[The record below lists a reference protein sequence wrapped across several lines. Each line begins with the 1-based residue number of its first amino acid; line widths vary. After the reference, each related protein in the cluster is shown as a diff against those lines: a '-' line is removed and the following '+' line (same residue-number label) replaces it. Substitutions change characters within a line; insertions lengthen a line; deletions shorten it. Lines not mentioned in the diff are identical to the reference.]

1 MEDETLIVT
10 HNAGFFSCYTIRLL
24 NILSYFNKNKK
35 CPKKIDSS
43 KQFKDY
49 KNNLNQDYTYE
60 YIKLNNTLDLDIEY
74 SNDIKI
80 TNENKE
86 EQFSNYKNINFN
98 IIKPFINNF
107 FLPSDNIL
115 KIISDLETK
124 YNLDYEHLAVFYYRG
139 TDKYIET
146 NKCEYNDYI
155 TKAIQIKKDNPTF
168 KFLITSDEINLIK
181 LFKNY
186 FSDTIVFEELLH
198 NMNRSFIHSQFI
210 LANVLIMSKA
220 KYIICTSGNV
230 SLWIALFRGHN
241 QNIHQYLSPKDYIYG
256 IKNNEFNINININNN
271 INKNSYWI

>member
-1 MEDETLIVT
+1 MDDEILLVT

-49 KNNLNQDYTYE
+49 KNILNQDYTYE
-60 YIKLNNTLDLDIEY
+60 YIKLNNTLDIEY

-98 IIKPFINNF
+98 IIRPFINNF
-107 FLPSDNIL
+107 FSPSDNIL
-115 KIISDLETK
+115 KIISDLEIK
-124 YNLDYEHLAVFYYRG
+124 YNLDYENLAVFYYRG

-146 NKCEYNDYI
+146 NKCKYDDYI
-155 TKAIQIKKDNPTF
+155 NKAIQIKKDNPTF

-181 LFKNY
+181 LFKNH
-186 FSDTIVFEELLH
+186 FPDTRVFEELLH

-256 IKNNEFNINININNN
+256 VKNLDFNIN
-271 INKNSYWI
+271 NKSFWI